1 MNAGLI
7 VRAAVLAVVG
17 LFVAGCQQTGTE
29 TTPTASA
36 GTPTDSAVAAPS
48 TPAAAGD
55 RARYADGRAVE
66 TTVYFDYDKAVIRP
80 EFQEILA
87 AHGSFLRDHSDKSI
101 LVEGHCDERGS
112 REYNLALGERRGD
125 AVRDYLVAEGA
136 ARSQIETVSYGE
148 ERPVDPGHDEGA
160 WSKNRR
166 GEIVYR

>member
-7 VRAAVLAVVG
+7 VRAAVLAVAG
-17 LFVAGCQQTGTE
+17 LFIAGCQQQVVEQASSATTG
-29 TTPTASA
+29 A
-36 GTPTDSAVAAPS
+36 PTDGAAAAPS
-48 TPAAAGD
+48 TATSAGD

-148 ERPVDPGHDEGA
+148 ERPIDPGHDDGA

>member
-17 LFVAGCQQTGTE
+17 MFVAGCQQSTGTE
-29 TTPTASA
+29 TPPAS
-36 GTPTDSAVAAPS
+36 TAAPQS
-48 TPAAAGD
+48 ASQAPQQAPARADD

-87 AHGSFLRDHSDKSI
+87 AHGRFLRDNTGKSVLI
-101 LVEGHCDERGS
+101 EGHCDERGS
-112 REYNLALGERRGD
+112 REYNLALGERRAD

-136 ARSQIETVSYGE
+136 ARSQIEGVSYGE